1 MELLLQRPQARSHRG
16 PRLLHPDLS
25 LQASHPDLSL
35 RRQLTVHPRCPMPI
49 LRYLSSQ
56 VELLASSPPDLTLQ
70 AEAEAPAVL
79 GLGLALSLTLSY
91 PT

>member
-1 MELLLQRPQARSHRG
+1 
-16 PRLLHPDLS
+16 
-25 LQASHPDLSL
+25 
-35 RRQLTVHPRCPMPI
+35 MPI

-70 AEAEAPAVL
+70 AEAEAAAVL